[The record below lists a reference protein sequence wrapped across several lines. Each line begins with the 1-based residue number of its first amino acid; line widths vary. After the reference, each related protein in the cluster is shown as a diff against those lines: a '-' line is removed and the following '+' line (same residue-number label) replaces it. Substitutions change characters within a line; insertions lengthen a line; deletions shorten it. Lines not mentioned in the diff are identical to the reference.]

1 LNNPPTLRTSI
12 LHDTPVAVFLAVFQ
26 AGLGA
31 QKHAVSFAETPAQS
45 STKVGTTRAF
55 AGDLNNPIQI
65 ISGLT
70 IQNI

>member
-1 LNNPPTLRTSI
+1 
-12 LHDTPVAVFLAVFQ
+12 VFLAVFQ

-55 AGDLNNPIQI
+55 AGDLNNPIRI